1 MSRET
6 WEYAQLFRSV
16 GRWVWI
22 RGAHQEQWEAAPIG
36 ELLNR
41 AGSDGWELIAT
52 SEDDPQTMTYTFKRR
67 RT

>member
-1 MSRET
+1 MSHET

-16 GRWVWI
+16 GWVWI
-22 RGAHQEQWEAAPIG
+22 RGAHQEQWAGTIG

-67 RT
+67 RSA